1 MVKLVVYWLVLIVG
15 LVVTSMYVL
24 PMLLVQIVLG

>member
-1 MVKLVVYWLVLIVG
+1 VVKLVVYWLVLIVG